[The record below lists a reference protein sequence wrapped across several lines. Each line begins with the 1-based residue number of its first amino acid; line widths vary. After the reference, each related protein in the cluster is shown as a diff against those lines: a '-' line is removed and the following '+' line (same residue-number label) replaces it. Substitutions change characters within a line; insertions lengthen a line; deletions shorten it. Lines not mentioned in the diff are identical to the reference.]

1 MKTLAIISNQ
11 AFSLINFRGD
21 LIKALV
27 RSGASV
33 YALAPDYDRLTREQ
47 VMQLGAVP
55 VAYALS
61 RTGMNPLKDFCD
73 ALSLT
78 KTLRSLRPDTTLCYF
93 IKPVI
98 YGTLAAWL
106 AKVPRRV
113 AMIEGLGFVFTL
125 SKKSNSLNKRFLK
138 FFVSFLYRIAL
149 KKAHYVIFL
158 NKDDLQEFVASN
170 LVESYKC
177 KLIPGIGVDLEKWC
191 AEAPVTYPV
200 TFTLAARLLHEKG
213 VREYIDAARIVKYK
227 CATARFILLGDVDA
241 NPGSLSREEVESWVS
256 EGLIEWPGHVRV
268 KYWLEQTSVYVLPSY
283 REGVPRSTQEALAMA
298 RPVITTDVPGCRET
312 VIDGE
317 NGFLIPARNFVVL
330 AEKMLIF
337 INKPSLIGSMGEKS
351 RALAE
356 KRFDVHKINK
366 IFLAVLDGG

>member
-47 VMQLGAVP
+47 VTQLGAVP

-138 FFVSFLYRIAL
+138 FYANNYFNEKNVLL
-149 KKAHYVIFL
+149 LVIYT
-158 NKDDLQEFVASN
+158 K
-170 LVESYKC
+170 
-177 KLIPGIGVDLEKWC
+177 
-191 AEAPVTYPV
+191 
-200 TFTLAARLLHEKG
+200 
-213 VREYIDAARIVKYK
+213 
-227 CATARFILLGDVDA
+227 
-241 NPGSLSREEVESWVS
+241 
-256 EGLIEWPGHVRV
+256 
-268 KYWLEQTSVYVLPSY
+268 
-283 REGVPRSTQEALAMA
+283 
-298 RPVITTDVPGCRET
+298 
-312 VIDGE
+312 
-317 NGFLIPARNFVVL
+317 
-330 AEKMLIF
+330 
-337 INKPSLIGSMGEKS
+337 
-351 RALAE
+351 
-356 KRFDVHKINK
+356 
-366 IFLAVLDGG
+366 

>member
-47 VMQLGAVP
+47 VTQLGAVP

-78 KTLRSLRPDTTLCYF
+78 KILRSLRPNTTLCYF

>member
-47 VMQLGAVP
+47 VTQLGAVP

-78 KTLRSLRPDTTLCYF
+78 KILRSLRPDTTLCYF